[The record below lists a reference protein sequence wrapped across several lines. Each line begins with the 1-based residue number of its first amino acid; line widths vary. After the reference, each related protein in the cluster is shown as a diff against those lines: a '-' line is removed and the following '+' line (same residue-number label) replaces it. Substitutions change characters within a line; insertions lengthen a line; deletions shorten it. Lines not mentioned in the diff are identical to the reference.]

1 MIEYLGCSGRL
12 LKIPFNMSETQ
23 GSLSTFC
30 PSLGS
35 RNADIADLL
44 DPKLK
49 IYFFSKILA
58 KKSKIKFKVI

>member
-49 IYFFSKILA
+49 NLLLFKNFSQKIQN
-58 KKSKIKFKVI
+58 KI

>member
-1 MIEYLGCSGRL
+1 MIEYLCCSGRL

-49 IYFFSKILA
+49 NLLLFKNFSQKIQN
-58 KKSKIKFKVI
+58 KI

>member
-12 LKIPFNMSETQ
+12 LKMPFNMSETQ

-35 RNADIADLL
+35 WNADIADLL

-49 IYFFSKILA
+49 NLLFFKNFSQKIQN
-58 KKSKIKFKVI
+58 KI